1 MKMILRE
8 TRKSRQ
14 KGAMALGSI
23 LALSAIL
30 LAIGL
35 AMAFSGFIQGDIVF
49 NQDKASSAFYIAEAG
64 VKDAMQ
70 KIARNKDYN
79 YASPGYNLIVDG
91 GTATVIVNKDI
102 PVGGK
107 TEIISTG
114 VVGNNTKKVREV
126 LDVGVNGDVTVDTWA
141 EMAN

>member
-1 MKMILRE
+1 MKMILRG
-8 TRKSRQ
+8 TREREQ
-14 KGAMALGSI
+14 RGAMALGSI

-35 AMAFSGFIQGDIVF
+35 ALAFSGFIQGDIVF
-49 NQDKASSAFYIAEAG
+49 NQDKANNAFYIADAG

-70 KIARNKDYN
+70 KIARNKN
-79 YASPGYNLIVDG
+79 FASTGYDLIFTGDSK
-91 GTATVIVNKDI
+91 ATVVVSL
-102 PVGGK
+102 VGGK

-114 VVGNNTKKVREV
+114 VVGNNTKKVKAV
-126 LDVGVNGDVTVDTWA
+126 VNVGVNGDVTPDSWE

>member
-1 MKMILRE
+1 MNLDFQKYFSE
-8 TRKSRQ
+8 

-35 AMAFSGFIQGDIVF
+35 ALAFSGFIQSDIVF
-49 NQDKASSAFYIAEAG
+49 NQDKANNAFYIAESG

-70 KIARNKDYN
+70 KIARNKN
-79 YASPGYNLIVDG
+79 YSSGGYDLIFTGDSKTEV
-91 GTATVIVNKDI
+91 VVNKDI
-102 PVGGK
+102 PVAGK

-114 VVGNNTKKVREV
+114 VVGNNTKKIKAVV
-126 LDVGVNGDVTVDTWA
+126 NVGVNGEVIADTW
-141 EMAN
+141 EEVTN

>member
-1 MKMILRE
+1 
-8 TRKSRQ
+8 
-14 KGAMALGSI
+14 MALGSI

-35 AMAFSGFIQGDIVF
+35 ALAFSGFIQSDIVF
-49 NQDKASSAFYIAEAG
+49 NQDKASGAFYIAEAG

-79 YASPGYNLIVDG
+79 YANPGYSLTVDG
-91 GTATVIVNKDI
+91 GTATVIANKDI

-107 TEIISTG
+107 TEIISIG
-114 VVGNNTKKVREV
+114 VAGNNTKKIRAVV
-126 LDVGVNGDVTVDTWA
+126 NVGVNGNISTDTWE